1 LSAQAEIFANIFQ
14 RFTRLQF
21 NPFRVKLAAGARA
34 SARFTA
40 RTGRAFDANY
50 SRNPV
55 RPLKRRER
63 RAPSSRLANCR
74 ALCYSPR
81 MTETLT
87 IRLPKSLARNFRA
100 KTRAAK
106 TNPTEILRQAAA
118 NYVRDDQSARNAMV
132 EHIRA
137 RAGTWDGD
145 ISGEEL
151 LRRTRP

>member
-1 LSAQAEIFANIFQ
+1 
-14 RFTRLQF
+14 
-21 NPFRVKLAAGARA
+21 
-34 SARFTA
+34 
-40 RTGRAFDANY
+40 
-50 SRNPV
+50 
-55 RPLKRRER
+55 
-63 RAPSSRLANCR
+63 
-74 ALCYSPR
+74 

-87 IRLPKSLARNFRA
+87 IRLPKSLARDFRA

-106 TNPTEILRQAAA
+106 TNPTAILRRAAA
-118 NYVRDDQSARNAMV
+118 DYVRDDQTARNAMV

>member
-1 LSAQAEIFANIFQ
+1 
-14 RFTRLQF
+14 
-21 NPFRVKLAAGARA
+21 
-34 SARFTA
+34 
-40 RTGRAFDANY
+40 
-50 SRNPV
+50 
-55 RPLKRRER
+55 
-63 RAPSSRLANCR
+63 
-74 ALCYSPR
+74 

-87 IRLPKSLARNFRA
+87 IRLPKVLARNFRA

-106 TNPTEILRQAAA
+106 TNPTEVLRQAAA
-118 NYVRDDQSARNAMV
+118 NYVRHDTAAHNAVV